1 MTQSDAVLPAEPVE
15 PIAAPTLPPAPPA
28 RRNTLALLGGL
39 VMRPRATF
47 AYLREHGR
55 ASWVWPLALALM
67 LTLTARLIA
76 VPIERAQAQAA
87 LEALQAQLE
96 EQANGDGNDIVTFG
110 GRVDGPGFSV
120 GPGGPVGATSPILDY
135 GLPVLGV
142 LGQWLLAG
150 VLLLCLAWLLGGR
163 PRAGAMLRMSAWAL
177 LVPVLTRA
185 IVMIVVMV
193 GTGRVPAAGLS
204 RLPTSAGPVVSSVDP
219 ENLPDFTEGEGGGQ
233 VVMMGPGGTVGGSGM
248 GAMYLNFLRGSFMSA
263 LDLYTLWALALLLI
277 GVAVT
282 AKLGWIKA
290 TLATAGYWG
299 LSLALAALPPVLS
312 FWMMTLSGAGG
323 VMPMR

>member
-1 MTQSDAVLPAEPVE
+1 MTQSDAALPIESVE
-15 PIAAPTLPPAPPA
+15 PIAAPALPPAPPA
-28 RRNTLALLGGL
+28 RRNALAVLVGL
-39 VMRPRATF
+39 VVRPRATF
-47 AYLREHGR
+47 AYLREHGG
-55 ASWVWPLALALM
+55 ASWVWPLLLALA

-76 VPIERAQAQAA
+76 VPIERAEAQAA
-87 LEALQAQLE
+87 LEAIQAQFE
-96 EQANGDGNDIVTFG
+96 EQSGGNGNDIVTFG
-110 GRVDGPGFSV
+110 RPVGGPGFSV
-120 GPGGPVGATSPILDY
+120 GPGGPVGAASPILDY

-150 VLLLCLAWLLGGR
+150 LLLLCLAWLLGGR

-185 IVMIVVMV
+185 IVMIAVML
-193 GTGRVPAAGLS
+193 GTGRVPVAGLS
-204 RLPTSAGPVVSSVDP
+204 RLPTSEAPVISTIDSEQLPEVSDSS
-219 ENLPDFTEGEGGGQ
+219 GGGQ
-233 VVMMGPGGTVGGSGM
+233 VVMMGPGGTMGGAGIGS
-248 GAMYLNFLRGSFMSA
+248 MYLTFLRGSFMSA

-282 AKLGWIKA
+282 AKLGWIKS
-290 TLATAGYWG
+290 TLATAGYFG